1 MQLSSWFLLKPKTY
15 FGRHLICFFLSM
27 TKLFFWVMSCKYPN
41 ILYWRTSPSYYD
53 SEESLHEKISH
64 CNLFIFLHEAFWHK
78 SCIMF
83 TLIIFGVTCSFVDPS
98 QSTVL
103 TPLTSTS
110 KCQNNIGTHRS
121 HFIFQ
126 DFSYAIMVTIE
137 SWRTG
142 SSFASCCY
150 ERYWTCHA
158 PPYVWQ

>member
-15 FGRHLICFFLSM
+15 FKQHLICSFSFHDK
-27 TKLFFWVMSCKYPN
+27 TFWVMSCKYSD
-41 ILYWRTSPSYYD
+41 ILYWRRSPSYYD
-53 SEESLHEKISH
+53 SEESSHEKMSH
-64 CNLFIFLHEAFWHK
+64 YNLFLFLHEASWLK

-83 TLIIFGVTCSFVDPS
+83 ILIVFGVTCSFVDPL

-103 TPLTSTS
+103 TPLTSSS
-110 KCQNNIGTHRS
+110 KCQNNIGTHKS

-126 DFSYAIMVTIE
+126 DFSYATMVTIE

-142 SSFASCCY
+142 SSFVSCHY